1 MTRARQGPG
10 AGRERPWLP
19 WVAPVLLVVL
29 AISQLV
35 LTRTAA
41 LSPWKGGGF
50 GMFSTNDHAGFRSVR
65 AYALEA
71 GSERRLEI
79 PGELGR
85 LNRRLRHLPDREGLL
100 SLARELIPEAGDARA
115 IRVEV
120 WTTRFAAADLQ
131 PEQREL
137 SSAVLELEP

>member
-1 MTRARQGPG
+1 M
-10 AGRERPWLP
+10 
-19 WVAPVLLVVL
+19 APALLVVL
-29 AISQLV
+29 ALSQLV

-65 AYALEA
+65 AYALDA
-71 GSERRLEI
+71 DGERRLRI
-79 PGELGR
+79 PAELGR
-85 LNRRLRHLPDREGLL
+85 LSRRVRHLPARSGLL

-120 WTTRFAAADLQ
+120 LGARFSAADLR

-137 SSAVLELEP
+137 AAVVLELDP